1 MKRLVKVKIL
11 RQNSLRYTKVFVHFL
26 VSMLFA
32 LTLTSC
38 SSAYYYSKP
47 VKEKNPD
54 PSAVKLAEAA
64 SSISH
69 SLQRLAEIETAVHPG
84 AVLPPPPNPSVTGMD
99 QLISVDWTGPV
110 EPLLKRIAKASRYRV
125 RALGVPPAIPVI
137 VSVSAQDTLLAD
149 VLRNIE
155 LQIERKARIKTY
167 FRSRVIELRYI
178 QP

>member
-1 MKRLVKVKIL
+1 MKRLVKVNIL
-11 RQNSLRYTKVFVHFL
+11 RKNRLKPTKALTSSLISALFV
-26 VSMLFA
+26 

-47 VKEKNPD
+47 IKEKNPD

-64 SSISH
+64 TSISH
-69 SLQRLAEIETAVHPG
+69 SLQRLAEIETATHP
-84 AVLPPPPNPSVTGMD
+84 AATLPPPPNPSLTGMD

-125 RALGVPPAIPVI
+125 RALGIPPAIPVI
-137 VSVSAQDTLLAD
+137 VSVTAQDTLLSD

-167 FRSRVIELRYI
+167 YRSRVIELRYI
-178 QP
+178 QI